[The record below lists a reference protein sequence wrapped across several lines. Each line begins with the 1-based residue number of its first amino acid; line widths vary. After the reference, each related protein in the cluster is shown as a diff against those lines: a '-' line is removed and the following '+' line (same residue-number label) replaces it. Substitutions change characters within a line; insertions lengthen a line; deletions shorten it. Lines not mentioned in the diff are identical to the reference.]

1 MLIFSFISFFVL
13 GYLFG
18 HRDLKFEKLLESLS
32 NFKESLVS
40 KFTPRQK
47 LVILNSKDVLPD
59 LEDEEEEPIT
69 WLKKQP

>member
-1 MLIFSFISFFVL
+1 MDVTVVFLLASTSGFLL

-18 HRDLKFEKLLESLS
+18 HRDLKFEKLLGSLS

-69 WLKKQP
+69 